1 MIQGV
6 HVYSDNGETAWLS
19 LLDPY
24 GMGLAVLNIT
34 GLGPVKTDLRITN
47 YGAQSGG
54 YYNGSRVGTRNIVF
68 TLKPLGPDI
77 EYVRRWAYKLM
88 DVEEH
93 ISMVFV
99 TDYGDRRIDGYVE
112 SFEADIFSKNELFT
126 VSVICPRPE
135 FTDGDGV
142 VLTSS
147 SADTMNATF
156 EFPFES
162 RWLMD
167 DIEFGTP
174 QLRGEHR
181 ALLRRR
187 SGRVRDPRRYSVG
200 AGQDRNDLRTAR
212 HAGHCRERQQ
222 HHQEGRAPGPQ
233 HRHRQARGVFRQG
246 RQESRPGLDAVEPE
260 QLARSVP
267 GVQHVRS
274 ADRGDARGAAHL
286 LTTRTCIGG
295 SDLFTIEYP
304 TRGAYG
310 AVTREAPSVIID
322 DFYSASWTER
332 FWDIG
337 EAQLELPMK

>member
-6 HVYSDNGETAWLS
+6 HVYSDNGETAWLPLS
-19 LLDPY
+19 DPY
-24 GMGLAVLNIT
+24 GTGLAVLNIT

-77 EYVRRWAYKLM
+77 EYVRRWAYKLL

-93 ISMVFV
+93 VSMVFV

-126 VSVICPRPE
+126 VSVLCPRPE
-135 FTDGDGV
+135 FTDGV

-147 SADTMNATF
+147 SADTMNAIF

-174 QLRGEHR
+174 HDYAENTIYYGGEVPVGCEMHIDILSDPGGNVDIEGPRGTR
-181 ALLRRR
+181 VVVDNVN
-187 SGRVRDPRRYSVG
+187 SVIKKGGRLVLNTVVG
-200 AGQDRNDLRTAR
+200 K
-212 HAGHCRERQQ
+212 
-222 HHQEGRAPGPQ
+222 
-233 HRHRQARGVFRQG
+233 
-246 RQESRPGLDAVEPE
+246 
-260 QLARSVP
+260 
-267 GVQHVRS
+267 
-274 ADRGDARGAAHL
+274 
-286 LTTRTCIGG
+286 
-295 SDLFTIEYP
+295 
-304 TRGAYG
+304 
-310 AVTREAPSVIID
+310 REAYYVKNGNRTD
-322 DFYSASWTER
+322 LAWTLWNQSNWPILYPGYNTIVVKTDNLYEVR
-332 FWDIG
+332 MTCYYQNLYRGI
-337 EAQLELPMK
+337 

>member
-6 HVYSDNGETAWLS
+6 HVYSDNGETAWLPLS
-19 LLDPY
+19 DPY
-24 GMGLAVLNIT
+24 GTGLAVLNIT

-54 YYNGSRVGTRNIVF
+54 YYNGSRVGTRDIVF

-77 EYVRRWAYKLM
+77 EYVRRWAYKLL

-93 ISMVFV
+93 VSMVFV

-174 QLRGEHR
+174 RNYAENIVHYSGDVPVGCEIHVDILSDPGKTVTIFGPRGTQVTVENVNNTIKKG
-181 ALLRRR
+181 
-187 SGRVRDPRRYSVG
+187 GRLVLNTV
-200 AGQDRNDLRTAR
+200 
-212 HAGHCRERQQ
+212 
-222 HHQEGRAPGPQ
+222 
-233 HRHRQARGVFRQG
+233 
-246 RQESRPGLDAVEPE
+246 
-260 QLARSVP
+260 
-267 GVQHVRS
+267 
-274 ADRGDARGAAHL
+274 
-286 LTTRTCIGG
+286 IGK
-295 SDLFTIEYP
+295 
-304 TRGAYG
+304 
-310 AVTREAPSVIID
+310 REAYFVKD
-322 DFYSASWTER
+322 GKKVDLAWTLWNQSNWPVLYPGYNTFAVQTE
-332 FWDIG
+332 
-337 EAQLELPMK
+337 ETLEVRLTCYYQNMYRGI